1 MKLLEILCAVS
12 TNNHFCLGCD
22 QGWREYEGSCYFF
35 STEPKT
41 WKEANADCLH
51 RRSNLMSIQDEK
63 EFLSTYSKGTNKWI
77 GLKHNPTGRYC
88 WSDGTPLSHTNWAD
102 GEPNNHEGREEC
114 VEMVSS
120 PSGTYSWWNDLNCD
134 AHQDWICKI
143 VKGKEPVEPRVA
155 PFPLPGTAA
164 LLFTSRRKGSNRARR
179 TCSGKQVPLQ
189 LHSSSVSLLL
199 SDFQDISS
207 LVGLVPVLFQN
218 SFR

>member
-1 MKLLEILCAVS
+1 SDFDLCD
-12 TNNHFCLGCD
+12 LCD
-22 QGWREYEGSCYFF
+22 LHSAICPDGWQSFSGSCYWTV
-35 STEPKT
+35 SNRNMMTT
-41 WKEANADCLH
+41 WPEAFTKCSDLGAHLLIID
-51 RRSNLMSIQDEK
+51 SQEEK

-77 GLKHNPTGRYC
+77 GLKHNPTGRYS

-102 GEPNNHEGREEC
+102 GD
-114 VEMVSS
+114 

-134 AHQDWICKI
+134 THQDWICKI

-155 PFPLPGTAA
+155 PSLSQVPPLCSSPPGG
-164 LLFTSRRKGSNRARR
+164 KGPTEPDA